1 MIEVILLGRRQTEEW
16 IIQETGINR
25 KPKILTGTDQIVEL
39 VGKVIQEINTG
50 KIHIQK
56 SHIEKDQEMRI

>member
-1 MIEVILLGRRQTEEW
+1 MTMIEVILLGRRQTEEW

-50 KIHIQK
+50 KIHIQ
-56 SHIEKDQEMRI
+56 